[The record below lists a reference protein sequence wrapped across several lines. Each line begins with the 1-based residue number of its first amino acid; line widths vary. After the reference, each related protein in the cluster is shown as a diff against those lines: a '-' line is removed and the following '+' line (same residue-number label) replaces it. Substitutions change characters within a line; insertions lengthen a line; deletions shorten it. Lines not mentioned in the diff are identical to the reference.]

1 MTTFRVAFV
10 DVYVL
15 RQGPAGLE
23 TLILRRAAGG
33 RCPGAWETVHG
44 SIEAGETPVAAALR
58 ELLEETGLAPARVYN
73 LSRVESFYRHAVD
86 EVGFIPG
93 FAAFV
98 DDGAFRLSAEHDA
111 AEWLPVPAAQGRL
124 AWPRERRALD
134 DIQLILARGDAGPL
148 ADVLQVDL
156 GIESAAPIAQPPDRP
171 TA

>member
-1 MTTFRVAFV
+1 VVAVTTFRVAFV
-10 DVYVL
+10 DVYLL

-44 SIEAGETPVAAALR
+44 SIEADETPVTAALR
-58 ELLEETGLAPARVYN
+58 ELIEETGMTPVRLYN
-73 LSRVESFYRHAVD
+73 LSRVESFYRHAAD

-98 DDGAFRLSAEHDA
+98 DQGAFRLSAEHDA
-111 AEWLPVPAAQGRL
+111 GEWLPVPAAQGRL

-134 DIQLILARGDAGPL
+134 DIQLIFSGGTAGPL
-148 ADVLQVDL
+148 EDVLQV
-156 GIESAAPIAQPPDRP
+156 APQGPG
-171 TA
+171 T